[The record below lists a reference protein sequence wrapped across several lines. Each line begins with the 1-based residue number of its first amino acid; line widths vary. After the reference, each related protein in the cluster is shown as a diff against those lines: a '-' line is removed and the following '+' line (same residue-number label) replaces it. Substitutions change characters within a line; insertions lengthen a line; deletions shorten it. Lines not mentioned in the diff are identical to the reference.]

1 VDNRR
6 LLLAAFL
13 SMALVIAWTFLFP
26 PKPPVKPVPPASG
39 TAGQTA
45 AAPSAAESPAP
56 PAGTETPPPGAAS
69 APEAPPA
76 APAQPVAA
84 VQEEKVVL
92 QSGLSSG
99 GAARAVISNRGAQLI
114 SFEVP
119 NKGGKEAQLDL
130 VRQRAEG
137 PYPYGLVDATRAP
150 HPLNNA
156 LFVVEPGADNR
167 SATLRYSGPE
177 GTAEKTFR
185 FDDEGFLDV
194 SFKVTAPKG
203 WAVVLG
209 PGLRT
214 LTADELASRYE
225 LRAAVY
231 KTDAVQ
237 VVDPQKSFEA
247 VTVPADS
254 LRWIGLEDTY
264 FLSATVPQKGLDRA
278 VVEPFLVDPGKDP
291 GKSPV
296 RFLPMPAKDD
306 LTSEQKA
313 MTRELRVVLKPAGGE
328 LALRSYWGPKSYETL
343 KSLPYGFE
351 ETVSWGSLRV
361 LVAPLLAA
369 IHWLHDH
376 VVDNYGW
383 AIVLMTVLIKLAL
396 LPLTHTSMKSM
407 KKMQVLNPEMQK
419 IRERYRTKLKDKQG
433 RPNLEMQRKM
443 NDEMM
448 ALYKEHGVNPAGG
461 CLPIVLQMPILFAFY
476 RLLSTAF
483 ELRGA
488 PWILWIRDLSAADPH
503 YVLPI
508 VMGATQFLQV
518 RLSPQTGD
526 PMQRRMFMLM
536 PLIMTIFFYKMPSGL
551 VLYWLTNNVLTIL
564 QQGVYNRLQQKPA

>member
-1 VDNRR
+1 MDNRR

-26 PKPPVKPVPPASG
+26 PKPPVKP
-39 TAGQTA
+39 
-45 AAPSAAESPAP
+45 
-56 PAGTETPPPGAAS
+56 
-69 APEAPPA
+69 APEAPAGREAATPPPA
-76 APAQPVAA
+76 GSPAPEATGAQTPPAAAASGAPSTAPAQPMAA
-84 VQEEKVVL
+84 AQEEKVTL
-92 QSGLSSG
+92 QSGTS
-99 GAARAVISNRGAQLI
+99 RAVISNHGAQLVH
-114 SFEVP
+114 FEVP

-137 PYPYGLVDATRAP
+137 PYPYGLVDSARAP
-150 HPLNNA
+150 HPLNNVF
-156 LFVVEPGADNR
+156 FVVERGADSR
-167 SATLRYSGPE
+167 SVTLRYSGPE
-177 GTAEKTFR
+177 GTAEKSFR

-194 SFKVTAPKG
+194 SLKVSAPKG
-203 WAVVLG
+203 WGVVLG

-214 LTADELASRYE
+214 LTAEELASRYE

-237 VVDPQKSFEA
+237 VIDPQKSFEA
-247 VTVPADS
+247 VTLPADA

-278 VVEPFLVDPGKDP
+278 VVEPLLVDPGKDP
-291 GKSPV
+291 GKSAV

-313 MTRELRVVLKPAGGE
+313 MTRELRVVLKPAGDE

-343 KSLPYGFE
+343 KSLPYGFA

-383 AIVLMTVLIKLAL
+383 AIVLMTILIKLAL

-488 PWILWIRDLSAADPH
+488 PWILWIRDLSAADPN

-518 RLSPQTGD
+518 KLSPQTGD

-564 QQGVYNRLQQKPA
+564 QQGVYNRLQQRPS